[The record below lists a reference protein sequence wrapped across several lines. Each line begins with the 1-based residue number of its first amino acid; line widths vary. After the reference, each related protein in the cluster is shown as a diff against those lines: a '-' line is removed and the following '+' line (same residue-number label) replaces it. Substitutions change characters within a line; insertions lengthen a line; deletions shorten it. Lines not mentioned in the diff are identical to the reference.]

1 MSERRPRESS
11 GFTLLELLV
20 VITIIGIVMAIGTS
34 TFYGVMAAWNERR
47 TVAELDAQADAVL
60 ESIRRD
66 IADTLAYD
74 VAAVPIHGDTA
85 TIEDTRTYPHA
96 QHPDDTLLVPI
107 RAVDPN
113 RPLAVPANV
122 GYRVERAADGG
133 ILMRTVGP
141 LGGGFPTT
149 NRSERMPP
157 ARVLGFSV
165 EYLSTEPG
173 ALWTDAWSRGE
184 MPAAIRVSLAIED
197 VDRPDQFQVA
207 RQMVFPVHVR

>member
-1 MSERRPRESS
+1 MSEPHPPDTS

-47 TVAELDAQADAVL
+47 SIAELDAQADAVL

-66 IADTLAYD
+66 VADTLSYD
-74 VAAVPIHGDTA
+74 VAGVSIHGDTA
-85 TIEDTRTYPHA
+85 TIEDPRTYPPA
-96 QHPDDTLLVPI
+96 QHPDDSLIVPI

-122 GYRVERAADGG
+122 GYRVERTAQSG

-141 LGGGFPTT
+141 LGAGFPTT
-149 NRSERMPP
+149 NRVELLPD

-173 ALWTDAWSRGE
+173 ALWTDTWSRE
-184 MPAAIRVSLAIED
+184 ELPAAVRVSLAIED
-197 VDRPDQFQVA
+197 VDRPNQFQVA